1 MADAAEHALAAEA
14 INEANSISERTGV
27 SLDRGDITSKGGSS
41 AGGKRGGKAATA
53 VKRRDGDDNTE
64 VILDCLSSILIAVA
78 GFVTGRE
85 GGVGKQ
91 TCLLRPVELEVY
103 VTSHVPVCKIAT
115 KVATP

>member
-41 AGGKRGGKAATA
+41 AGGKKGGKAPAV

-64 VILDCLSSILIAVA
+64 VFLDSLICILIPVA
-78 GFVTGRE
+78 GLVARRE
-85 GGVGKQ
+85 GSRG
-91 TCLLRPVELEVY
+91 
-103 VTSHVPVCKIAT
+103 
-115 KVATP
+115 